1 MINIEEKLL
10 DPFSKGIMTLRLLPL
25 FTIGS
30 NFLNKD
36 NLNEKQIIVLIMIN
50 HAENQALI
58 STIAD
63 ELFMDRPQVSRL
75 VDTLEDLGFVNRKLM
90 SRKQNKQADRRKVKL
105 EMTDKGL
112 AFLSEFYEDRNQ
124 FHKEIIE
131 SFGEQEAKEFSQYLE
146 RFNDMICEKIRCL
159 INQKSEKS

>member
-1 MINIEEKLL
+1 
-10 DPFSKGIMTLRLLPL
+10 
-25 FTIGS
+25 
-30 NFLNKD
+30 
-36 NLNEKQIIVLIMIN
+36 
-50 HAENQALI
+50 
-58 STIAD
+58 
-63 ELFMDRPQVSRL
+63 L